1 MTMSLYSIVGI
12 HDRTPMSLSSGL
24 DAKAIYHPPSSLQ
37 LPGGHEE
44 VVTDEVRNQG
54 GGSSPPSTSSSRSD
68 LSSPSFNRDSE
79 LEFASRA
86 KEVDEDQAKNE
97 DPSPEESD
105 SNSTTA
111 TPKTV
116 VSKMF

>member
-1 MTMSLYSIVGI
+1 MSFG
-12 HDRTPMSLSSGL
+12 SGL

-37 LPGGHEE
+37 LPGGREE
-44 VVTDEVRNQG
+44 VTLADPGGQ
-54 GGSSPPSTSSSRSD
+54 GGSSPHSTSSSRSD

-79 LEFASRA
+79 LEFASRL
-86 KEVDEDQAKNE
+86 KEVEGGEDKVD

-116 VSKMF
+116 VSLLF

>member
-1 MTMSLYSIVGI
+1 MA
-12 HDRTPMSLSSGL
+12 LSSGL
-24 DAKAIYHPPSSLQ
+24 DVRAVYHPPSSLQ
-37 LPGGHEE
+37 LPGGKDDVATNDAEG
-44 VVTDEVRNQG
+44 R

-79 LEFASRA
+79 LEFASRS
-86 KEVDEDQAKNE
+86 KEVEQDGAKNE

-116 VSKMF
+116 VSLI

>member
-1 MTMSLYSIVGI
+1 LIPIKYFAGI
-12 HDRTPMSLSSGL
+12 HDRNPMAIMSGL
-24 DAKAIYHPPSSLQ
+24 DTKAIYHPPLTLQ
-37 LPGGHEE
+37 LPGGKDVPVNEPE
-44 VVTDEVRNQG
+44 GR

-79 LEFASRA
+79 LEFASRS
-86 KEVDEDQAKNE
+86 KEVEEDGAKNE
-97 DPSPEESD
+97 NPSPEESD

-116 VSKMF
+116 VSSVVQFI